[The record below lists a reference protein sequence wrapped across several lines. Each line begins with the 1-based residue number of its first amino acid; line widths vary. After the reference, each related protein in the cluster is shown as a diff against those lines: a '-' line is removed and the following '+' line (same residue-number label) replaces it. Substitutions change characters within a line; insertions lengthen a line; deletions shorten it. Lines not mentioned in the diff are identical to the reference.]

1 MSPPL
6 TSAEHRTLECYS
18 VTVNRAGTRLATG
31 GLDGKVKVWDVSS
44 VLHFKNH
51 ENDTKPAFDPLD
63 HRMANQEVYERP
75 VAQMSRHNGAV
86 TCVKFSPLGRFLASG
101 SDDKIVLIWE
111 KDDLAPRPKQFGEAE
126 AEVEHWTVRRR
137 LVAHDND
144 VQDICWLPDGLLLIT
159 VGLDR
164 SIIIW
169 SGTTFERI
177 KRYDVH
183 QSMVKGIVF
192 DPANKFFAT
201 ASDDRTVRVFRYYHK
216 SNDLAS
222 NYEFQLEHIVTD
234 PFSKLPLTSYF
245 RRMSWSPD
253 GQHVAVP
260 NATNGPVTSVAVVNR
275 GDWATNVS
283 LIGHEAPCE
292 VCLFSPRI
300 YRTSDRSDDEGEMEK
315 DVKEEK
321 EQNQKPETD
330 EKEEKAQK
338 DHGIDNNNGSG
349 QKSSTTSHSSA
360 PLTTIL
366 ATGGQDRCLAI
377 WSTARGKPLV
387 VAEEIASGAITDIC
401 WTPDGQALFISSI
414 DGLITCVSFEPGEL
428 GEVVSEDVVASQLV
442 KYGGDRER
450 MEFPESAT
458 TLALE
463 QKARQTAGTA
473 TKSGTATLAISTNI
487 ADVALREHFPQLDS
501 TGPVTLPDSAPSNA
515 VTASSSDISAP
526 RAIGLTTNS
535 FASSATSA
543 ASSALGLREPV
554 SGAVRSASELA
565 ISRSGSTL
573 SASGVDARA
582 GSISP
587 STIRRPAV
595 KITRDGRKRVAPM
608 LMTTPRAETTPV
620 KSTTAVSNARL
631 PVTSSNI
638 PPLGIATAVSGLRVR
653 DTLANLQASAE
664 QADNDNHDIGEA
676 HTALRTRKLLRLLRQ
691 LHLQLHA
698 RYPTP
703 FRRVSGLP
711 ETLFADPTLAAHELK
726 KLFPK
731 LRERFAGVSV
741 GPSLSHD
748 DSYFRIIFCPVK
760 TSAGVY
766 YVEVRNGEQ
775 WAPDSHR
782 ADFQDPTQVAV
793 CLENGEK
800 YFLYYPA
807 RIQIV
812 VPVVLAD
819 AEGGSSF
826 LYIVFV
832 TFDGTA
838 YVVHAKNGSAVSL
851 PIEIGANVVAVRVR
865 EQFVLFLTSAGLL
878 HSWKFSLSGGGIEA
892 VVKGISLAPILNE
905 DLKVRKEPAPKRKKR
920 DNDTPG
926 PPAAA
931 REFLALVH
939 NLEALELHEDGTPL
953 AMVEETSAV
962 YKYSTDLAVWTKI
975 VEPWYWMAGPNEE
988 TAEAEKLATTMSTS
1002 MQSLSQ
1008 QSERFHGDQVARG
1021 EASSY
1026 IFNERNQELRAVM
1039 TARRSE
1045 LSALF

>member
-1 MSPPL
+1 
-6 TSAEHRTLECYS
+6 
-18 VTVNRAGTRLATG
+18 
-31 GLDGKVKVWDVSS
+31 
-44 VLHFKNH
+44 
-51 ENDTKPAFDPLD
+51 
-63 HRMANQEVYERP
+63 MANQEIYERP

-300 YRTSDRSDDEGEMEK
+300 YRTSDKSADGQENDAP
-315 DVKEEK
+315 EK
-321 EQNQKPETD
+321 EQNKENETEQKEGNEPRE
-330 EKEEKAQK
+330 
-338 DHGIDNNNGSG
+338 HSNGNNGAALKSTSG
-349 QKSSTTSHSSA
+349 PNLSA

-387 VAEEIASGAITDIC
+387 VAEEIASGSITDIC

-414 DGLITCVSFEPGEL
+414 DGLITCVCFEPGEL
-428 GEVVSEDVVASQLV
+428 GTVVSEDVVASQLV

-463 QKARQTAGTA
+463 QKARQTAQAGT
-473 TKSGTATLAISTNI
+473 KLAAAFPGISTNI
-487 ADVALREHFPQLDS
+487 ADAAQLEQFPRLGGA
-501 TGPVTLPDSAPSNA
+501 GPGALPDSGLSMAPA
-515 VTASSSDISAP
+515 ASSSDISAP
-526 RAIGLTTNS
+526 RAVSLATGP
-535 FASSATSA
+535 FASSAGPSA
-543 ASSALGLREPV
+543 PSALGLREPV
-554 SGAVRSASELA
+554 SGPARSGAELA

-573 SASGVDARA
+573 STSGVDALS
-582 GSISP
+582 GSASP
-587 STIRRPAV
+587 ATIRRPAV

-608 LMTTPRAETTPV
+608 LMTTPRSETAPV
-620 KSTTAVSNARL
+620 KSAAAVSGTRFPAA
-631 PVTSSNI
+631 SSNI
-638 PPLGIATAVSGLRVR
+638 PPLGVATAVSGLRVR
-653 DTLANLQASAE
+653 ETLANLHASEE

-676 HTALRTRKLLRLLRQ
+676 QTALRARKLLRLLRQ

-711 ETLFADPTLAAHELK
+711 ETLFADPVLAAHELK

-731 LRERFAGVSV
+731 LRERFGGVSV
-741 GPSLSHD
+741 GSSLGHD
-748 DSYFRIIFCPVK
+748 DSYFRVIFCPVK

-782 ADFQDPTQVAV
+782 ADFQDPTQVDV

-807 RIQIV
+807 RIQMV
-812 VPVVLAD
+812 VPVVLTD

-826 LYIVFV
+826 RYIVFV
-832 TFDGTA
+832 TFEGTA
-838 YVVHAKNGSAVSL
+838 YVVHARNGSAVSL
-851 PIEIGANVVAVRVR
+851 PIEIGCNVVAVRVR
-865 EQFVLFLTSAGLL
+865 GQFVLFLTSAGLL
-878 HSWKFSLSGGGIEA
+878 HSWKFSPFGGHIEA
-892 VVKGISLAPILNE
+892 VVKGISLAPILNA
-905 DLKVRKEPAPKRKKR
+905 DLKVKREPAPKRKKK
-920 DNDTPG
+920 DPDTPA

-931 REFLALVH
+931 REFLAPVH

-962 YKYSTDLAVWTKI
+962 YKYSADLAVWTKV
-975 VEPWYWMAGPNEE
+975 VEPWYWMADPKEAFAESGELSISLS
-988 TAEAEKLATTMSTS
+988 TAI
-1002 MQSLSQ
+1002 QSLSQ
-1008 QSERFHGDQVARG
+1008 QSQRFHGDKVARG

-1026 IFNERNQELRAVM
+1026 VFSERNQELRTVM
-1039 TARRSE
+1039 TARCSE
-1045 LSALF
+1045 LGALF